1 MPRKFD
7 DDPLYAEWLK
17 WYNDARNGEADFTK
31 AVEYIEAN
39 PSTANMRKGGGAGNT
54 LLHQMAFAGYADSD
68 FFERLKLS

>member
-7 DDPLYAEWLK
+7 EDPLYAKWLEL
-17 WYNDARNGEADFTK
+17 YNKGRNGDGFGDAVDF
-31 AVEYIEAN
+31 IEAN
-39 PSTANMRKGGGAGNT
+39 TSTANMRKGGGAGNT

>member
-17 WYNDARNGEADFTK
+17 WYDDARNGAPDFIK

-39 PSTANMRKGGGAGNT
+39 PSTANMRKGGGTGNT
-54 LLHQMAFAGYADSD
+54 LLFQMAFMAVYLTVWGV
-68 FFERLKLS
+68 RGRV